1 MSRNKEINPDL
12 RSEPSLQC
20 LHLQSVDRQQT
31 DWPDILYYLS
41 YCRVYHLA
49 YLGWIYLYGN
59 CVSSCN
65 ADI

>member
-1 MSRNKEINPDL
+1 MNCRGRNNPDL

-49 YLGWIYLYGN
+49 SEPFLAGN
-59 CVSSCN
+59 D
-65 ADI
+65 AG